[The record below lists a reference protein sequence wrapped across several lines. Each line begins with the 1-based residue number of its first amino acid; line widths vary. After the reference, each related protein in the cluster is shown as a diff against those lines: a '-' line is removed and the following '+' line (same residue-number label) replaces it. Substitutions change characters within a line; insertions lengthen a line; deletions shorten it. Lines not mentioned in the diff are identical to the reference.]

1 MTSNFD
7 QTVYLSNK
15 LDTMTSNFAG
25 MREHVLVERSETA
38 KKRSVVKQLVSEF
51 MSRVAWTEVR
61 TWRLYQLL
69 WLLLVPRN
77 PVRPQNRKMLFASA
91 MSMSRLLLCPSA
103 TSQLAQ
109 RTIASCYFRVLQGHL
124 CQQHEQSDERSVYKG
139 WAYNSWEVWSNFQL
153 CHTFEGMGLQIVVI
167 VINCC
172 AGVCMFSMNVT
183 HCLSAD
189 IVDGLDWNRKIES
202 ICVWY
207 TITAKSLLAR
217 RGIGSLL
224 YWNSCFV
231 HVPLHSMFDR
241 LLLQPDPRAWD
252 CYFICLWTI
261 CV

>member
-103 TSQLAQ
+103 TSQLSQ
-109 RTIASCYFRVLQGHL
+109 RTNASCYFRSTTRTSLSTTRTKRRTECVQGVSI
-124 CQQHEQSDERSVYKG
+124 Q
-139 WAYNSWEVWSNFQL
+139 F
-153 CHTFEGMGLQIVVI
+153 MG
-167 VINCC
+167 
-172 AGVCMFSMNVT
+172 SM
-183 HCLSAD
+183 
-189 IVDGLDWNRKIES
+189 E
-202 ICVWY
+202 
-207 TITAKSLLAR
+207 
-217 RGIGSLL
+217 
-224 YWNSCFV
+224 
-231 HVPLHSMFDR
+231 
-241 LLLQPDPRAWD
+241 
-252 CYFICLWTI
+252 
-261 CV
+261 